1 MRSHRPI
8 ALLVPLLRK
17 EIREL
22 ATGNSL
28 WVLLLLLSPLV
39 GYSFIQAVALY
50 AEASRPALSIPEL
63 ARQLSPFDGVLVPT
77 LGGFYL
83 AITLLFPFI
92 AIRLLAAEKASGGLK
107 LLVQLPYRLT
117 DLVTA
122 KFAALT
128 AAWLVTL
135 IPVLSALIY
144 WKLLGG
150 HLDTSETVILIVGHL
165 LYALLIG
172 AISFLAAALTEA
184 GATAA
189 ILALAVTLGSW
200 VLDFAAL
207 DRGSVSSALASLSL
221 TSLLRPFEQGLLS
234 IPNVLA
240 MLIVTAGFLALTAI
254 WLPPGTSLGRK
265 LSGSSLIIGAAGILI
280 GGAAQ
285 VAIVLDVTSD
295 RRNSF
300 PPADEQLL
308 GRLGERLFVTVH
320 MAPSDPRVVDLDRK
334 VLARLKRAMRR
345 VTVQIADSGQA
356 SPLGTVG
363 EADYGEIVMTYRGR
377 SATTRST
384 GAGEILPMLY
394 ALAGATRRR
403 PAPPVRTSP
412 AIRLSR
418 MPRIPRSGSTASSHL
433 PLRRRGGL
441 PPETGEY
448 DGADPDEKEM
458 DHDDSCSWCNCH
470 GRYHWCRMAL
480 AHAGWCPDRLG
491 YLLAGFEIPTV
502 QLAQAQPARA
512 PEGSTQFDFSNE
524 TVGAEPKSF
533 LSVVGFWTIG
543 AEGDNKFL
551 VVDGRRWKQGQ
562 PAANVADKARAIYG
576 ERYAEFLDNVQAY
589 AYFPYAV
596 AQGIDDFR
604 SGEISFRFKPVAGR
618 IDQGAGI
625 LFNLKPNGDYLLV
638 RANALENNLV
648 LFKYEKG
655 KRSSVEW
662 IRNTPTPSG
671 QWQDL
676 KVRIDGAKVE
686 GYLNGKLYLEH
697 TLPAPVSGKIGV
709 WSKADSVV
717 YFDDYRVV
725 PAPQG

>member
-1 MRSHRPI
+1 LRSRRPI
-8 ALLVPLLRK
+8 ALLASLLRK

-63 ARQLSPFDGVLVPT
+63 ARQLSPFDGILVPT

-92 AIRLLAAEKASGGLK
+92 AIRLVAAEKASGGLK

-128 AAWLVTL
+128 AAWLVAL

-172 AISFLAAALTEA
+172 AISFLAAALTET

-207 DRGSVSSALASLSL
+207 DRGGVSSVLASLSL

-265 LSGSSLIIGAAGILI
+265 LSGSALIIGAAGILI

-285 VAIVLDVTSD
+285 VAIVLDVTPD

-300 PPADEQLL
+300 PLADEHLL

-320 MAPSDPRVVDLDRK
+320 MAPSDPRVADLDRK
-334 VLARLKRAMRR
+334 VLARLKRAMPR
-345 VTVQIADSGQA
+345 VTVRIADSGQA
-356 SPLGTVG
+356 SPLGTAG

-394 ALAGATRRR
+394 ELAGVSS
-403 PAPPVRTSP
+403 PAPSTTGLGEPGYPLVADASNSAVWFYGVQPFAFAATWWLAAGNWR
-412 AIRLSR
+412 IRW
-418 MPRIPRSGSTASSHL
+418 PRS
-433 PLRRRGGL
+433 
-441 PPETGEY
+441 
-448 DGADPDEKEM
+448 
-458 DHDDSCSWCNCH
+458 
-470 GRYHWCRMAL
+470 
-480 AHAGWCPDRLG
+480 
-491 YLLAGFEIPTV
+491 
-502 QLAQAQPARA
+502 
-512 PEGSTQFDFSNE
+512 
-524 TVGAEPKSF
+524 
-533 LSVVGFWTIG
+533 
-543 AEGDNKFL
+543 
-551 VVDGRRWKQGQ
+551 
-562 PAANVADKARAIYG
+562 
-576 ERYAEFLDNVQAY
+576 
-589 AYFPYAV
+589 
-596 AQGIDDFR
+596 
-604 SGEISFRFKPVAGR
+604 
-618 IDQGAGI
+618 
-625 LFNLKPNGDYLLV
+625 
-638 RANALENNLV
+638 
-648 LFKYEKG
+648 
-655 KRSSVEW
+655 
-662 IRNTPTPSG
+662 
-671 QWQDL
+671 
-676 KVRIDGAKVE
+676 
-686 GYLNGKLYLEH
+686 
-697 TLPAPVSGKIGV
+697 
-709 WSKADSVV
+709 
-717 YFDDYRVV
+717 
-725 PAPQG
+725 